1 MAQNPVLV
9 FHFHRVCFSLGTGIG
24 FEVTKELCLRGAH
37 VIVAARDMKKA
48 EQTVALIKKKQPSAT
63 LETRYLDLK
72 SFDCVRRFAKTIA
85 KDFDKVDVLINN
97 AGIIFNKFD
106 KTVDSFESHLQV
118 NYLSHF
124 MLSSLLLPLLKNA
137 VNGRIIN
144 MSAHAY
150 ASGKIDIDDPLN
162 TGQWAPAY
170 HHRDAFA
177 HSKLCILLASKHL
190 AKELKGLV
198 SDHKWIHCHILMN
211 FSFNFH
217 RFRNECYS

>member
-1 MAQNPVLV
+1 M
-9 FHFHRVCFSLGTGIG
+9 
-24 FEVTKELCLRGAH
+24 RGAH

-48 EQTVALIKKKQPSAT
+48 QESVDLVKKQQPSACI
-63 LETRYLDLK
+63 EIRYLDLK
-72 SFDCVRRFAKTIA
+72 SFDCVKRFAKSIV
-85 KDFDKVDVLINN
+85 KDFKKVDVLINN
-97 AGIIFNKFD
+97 AGIIFNQFE

-124 MLSSLLLPLLKNA
+124 LLSSLLLPLLKNA

-144 MSAHAY
+144 VTAHAY
-150 ASGKIDIDDPLN
+150 ASGKIDVDDPLN

-190 AKELKGLV
+190 ASVLNG
-198 SDHKWIHCHILMN
+198 
-211 FSFNFH
+211 
-217 RFRNECYS
+217 